1 MPTSCH
7 EKVAIHE
14 AAHAVIARVLT
25 LSAGHVT
32 IKPNYRDRSR
42 GVSITHEPYAC
53 LSAWEKRGK
62 VRNSDNA
69 VYIARIIS
77 TMAGAE
83 AEMEFLGSAA
93 IGDGQDR
100 QQIEIMAE
108 ELTSKR
114 SWSDLEPRLRKM
126 TRMLVRRHRARIER
140 VAEALLA
147 KTKLHG
153 KQVDRLAG
161 RSVDDVKVNAPF
173 LLAMRRASAAVICN
187 KRNIAGRRSSDLRSE
202 RPEPACRCG

>member
-1 MPTSCH
+1 MTLDEARKSCRW
-7 EKVAIHE
+7 KVAIHE

-42 GVSITHEPYAC
+42 GVSITHDPYVC
-53 LSAWEKRGK
+53 VNAWERRGK
-62 VRNSDNA
+62 VRNSDSA
-69 VYIARIIS
+69 VYVARIIS

-83 AEMEFLGSAA
+83 AEMELLGSRT

-100 QQIEIMAE
+100 EQIEQMAE
-108 ELTSKR
+108 ELTNKR
-114 SWSDLEPRLRKM
+114 SWDQLEPRLRKM

-140 VAEALLA
+140 VAEALIV
-147 KTKLHG
+147 KTKLHC

-161 RSVDDVKVNAPF
+161 RSVNDVKVNAPF
-173 LLAMRRASAAVICN
+173 LLAMHASESSAVEAPSRRVS
-187 KRNIAGRRSSDLRSE
+187 G
-202 RPEPACRCG
+202 

>member
-1 MPTSCH
+1 MSISCR

-25 LSAGHVT
+25 LAAGHVT

-53 LSAWEKRGK
+53 LSAWEQRGK
-62 VRNSDNA
+62 VRDSDDA

-83 AEMEFLGSAA
+83 AEMELLGSQA
-93 IGDGQDR
+93 IGDGHDR
-100 QQIEIMAE
+100 EQIELMAE
-108 ELTSKR
+108 ELTGNY
-114 SWSDLEPRLRKM
+114 SWDRLEPRLRKM

-140 VAEALLA
+140 VAEALL
-147 KTKLHG
+147 TKIKLSG
-153 KQVDRLAG
+153 KQVDKLAG

-173 LLAMRRASAAVICN
+173 LLAMQRAGESAPAEFSHCDRAS
-187 KRNIAGRRSSDLRSE
+187 
-202 RPEPACRCG
+202 CGSRVQ